1 MNDVMLE
8 ERYKGYT
15 IMIIG
20 ICDDEKIMREQ
31 VEKICHKVT
40 DGYDEEI
47 LVQTYSDGSAVLDG
61 TFDILI
67 LDIEMEDVDGISV
80 KNIFQNRK
88 RDTIII
94 FVTSHDEMMSQAF
107 GVNVIGFVTKKHLES
122 QLPVMLDTA
131 MRRVMNSVRI
141 DGIDSRNICYIQA
154 EHIYN
159 ILHLADGNE
168 VSVRLTSADLEK
180 TLAGVGF
187 IRVHRTY
194 IINMAYVDRI
204 KEKVIVVDEEEIP
217 VSSRLKSKIKK
228 EYNKYCKENARFC

>member
-1 MNDVMLE
+1 
-8 ERYKGYT
+8 
-15 IMIIG
+15 MIIG

-31 VEKICHKVT
+31 VEKICHRVT
-40 DGYDEEI
+40 EAYDEET

-107 GVNVIGFVTKKHLES
+107 GVNVIGFVTKKYLES

-131 MRRVMNSVRI
+131 IKRVMNSVSI
-141 DGIDSRNICYIQA
+141 DGIDSRNICYIEA

-159 ILHLADGNE
+159 ILHLADGSE